1 MLNKL
6 FVFFF
11 AFLFYWSANAELFKA
26 EEFFLNNGLRVVVIE
41 NHKAP
46 LIKQMVWYN
55 VGAIDDG
62 LGKGGRAHF
71 FEHLMFR
78 GTDKLKDGEL
88 NNLLENHGV
97 VNNAF
102 TGYQYTAYHE
112 FADIS
117 KLELLMAI
125 EADRMRGLNF
135 DENAFNTEKQV
146 VIQERKQVIENNP
159 SAPFAERFRQM
170 IWGNH
175 PFGRPITGL
184 EEEII
189 ALSYN
194 DVKEFYNR
202 YYVPN
207 NAILILAGDIDVATA
222 KNLAQK
228 YFGAVESVLSKNERN
243 VPVLRENFSQR
254 LEMKLPHIQTAK
266 ITWEYIL
273 PPYAELKGFA
283 YDYDALAQY
292 LGAGQTSALYRDLVL
307 EQKTALSIS
316 VDFSFI
322 SRSNAIFSI
331 SMVPADGI
339 SISDAEIALKEAIKN
354 AIINLNLQKV
364 ASIKKKMVA
373 DLVYIQDNPSD
384 SAQIVGHFLAN
395 GFSLEFLQNYENDVE
410 KITLRGIKN
419 AYREVFYNSAK
430 AVGVLLPETGDKK

>member
-1 MLNKL
+1 
-6 FVFFF
+6 
-11 AFLFYWSANAELFKA
+11 
-26 EEFFLNNGLRVVVIE
+26 
-41 NHKAP
+41 
-46 LIKQMVWYN
+46 
-55 VGAIDDG
+55 
-62 LGKGGRAHF
+62 
-71 FEHLMFR
+71 
-78 GTDKLKDGEL
+78 
-88 NNLLENHGV
+88 
-97 VNNAF
+97 
-102 TGYQYTAYHE
+102 
-112 FADIS
+112 
-117 KLELLMAI
+117 
-125 EADRMRGLNF
+125 
-135 DENAFNTEKQV
+135 
-146 VIQERKQVIENNP
+146 
-159 SAPFAERFRQM
+159 M

-430 AVGVLLPETGDKK
+430 AVGVLLPETGDK